1 MTDLGLSKN
10 VSPDGQNSSP
20 RITKER
26 KRAGA
31 IKEQGIV
38 TKKTSSSLLLIR
50 KSWEDYYKKR
60 NTYNCFKRIYCCFAI
75 HFCRFA

>member
-38 TKKTSSSLLLIR
+38 TK
-50 KSWEDYYKKR
+50 
-60 NTYNCFKRIYCCFAI
+60 
-75 HFCRFA
+75 

>member
-10 VSPDGQNSSP
+10 VSPVGQNSLP
-20 RITKER
+20 RIAKER

-50 KSWEDYYKKR
+50 KS
-60 NTYNCFKRIYCCFAI
+60 
-75 HFCRFA
+75 